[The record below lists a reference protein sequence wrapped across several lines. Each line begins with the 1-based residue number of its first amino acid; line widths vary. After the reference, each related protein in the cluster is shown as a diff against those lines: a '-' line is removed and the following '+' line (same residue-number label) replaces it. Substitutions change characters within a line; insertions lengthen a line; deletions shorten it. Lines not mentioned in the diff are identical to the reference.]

1 MIRERI
7 STRKPNL
14 SGSFFQSARFDRSLM
29 ASLTPTSGH
38 KASRMAL
45 SSPGD
50 GLTYR
55 HSSHMA
61 FHMKTTLVIDDQ
73 IMSRLKQEAVRRNT
87 TISQLVEAA
96 LRSFLRKPPREQALP
111 PLPVL
116 HGGKPLVD
124 IADREALEDALA
136 DERDVPYRARD

>member
-1 MIRERI
+1 MV
-7 STRKPNL
+7 
-14 SGSFFQSARFDRSLM
+14 
-29 ASLTPTSGH
+29 
-38 KASRMAL
+38 
-45 SSPGD
+45 
-50 GLTYR
+50 
-55 HSSHMA
+55 